1 MHDARTLST
10 SALYERLY
18 VRSREGSKGGR
29 KQEGHEAEAL
39 AEAGE
44 AGAIALA

>member
-29 KQEGHEAEAL
+29 KQEGHEAEV
-39 AEAGE
+39 EAGE

>member
-1 MHDARTLST
+1 MHMHDARTLST

-29 KQEGHEAEAL
+29 KQEGHEAEA
-39 AEAGE
+39 GE